1 MKVSFKLSTRR
12 NNNELPF
19 ISNLLPANVL
29 STEIL
34 NISHL
39 CHCIL
44 KEILLY
50 IFDRRHNKQGSVT
63 FTL

>member
-1 MKVSFKLSTRR
+1 MKVGFKWSTRR

-39 CHCIL
+39 YHCIL
-44 KEILLY
+44 KEILLC
-50 IFDRRHNKQGSVT
+50 IFDKQGSVT